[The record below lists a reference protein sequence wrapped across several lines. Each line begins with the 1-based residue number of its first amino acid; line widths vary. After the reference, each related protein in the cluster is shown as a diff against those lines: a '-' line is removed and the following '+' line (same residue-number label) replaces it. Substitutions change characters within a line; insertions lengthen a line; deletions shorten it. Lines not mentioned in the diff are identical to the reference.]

1 LHDGDTRVVRRG
13 AEIMQIIRNNA
24 FFLLLALLLVSMGL
38 AACANPFDPLAKS
51 DSIRGLSYIDFS
63 LIWDRWDSDPEGD
76 GISVTVEY
84 FNEFGDS
91 LEFHDK
97 SHKVVIEF
105 WTEKTV
111 GGVTDPETDIT
122 AGGRPANDVLI
133 FSYPVEHDY
142 SDDDIRVPIEA
153 YAGVLAANYE
163 LFPEE
168 AVSLFVM
175 VRVFPPQQDPKPEL
189 VAYYA
194 GQTVYEPEAAVAEPG
209 TVPPEVPPVVVP

>member
-1 LHDGDTRVVRRG
+1 MRILRSS
-13 AEIMQIIRNNA
+13 A
-24 FFLLLALLLVSMGL
+24 FFLLLALLLVAMGL
-38 AACANPFDPLAKS
+38 TACTNPFDPLSTS

-76 GISVTVEY
+76 GVSVTVEY

-105 WTEKTV
+105 WTEKIV
-111 GGVTDPETDIT
+111 GGVTDPETDVT
-122 AGGRPANDVLI
+122 TGGRPSNDVLI
-133 FSYPVEHDY
+133 FSYPVEHDF

-163 LFPEE
+163 QYPEE

-175 VRVFPPQQDPKPEL
+175 VRVYPPQQDPRPEL
-189 VAYYA
+189 VAYYPA
-194 GQTVYEPEAAVAEPG
+194 MIVYEPEPAVTEPG
-209 TVPPEVPPVVVP
+209 TVPPPEVPPVVP